1 MAIVDK
7 GIKISI
13 PSSLVPSDFDPPVVA
28 EFSDQEYERIYTVSV
43 LKATVEDADIAVTF
57 DNIIEEAAIGILKQI
72 LDLITA
78 DFVAANNVEYY
89 SEWVIVSSNSSRSLD
104 SDFYTSTAFSYVCEV
119 KVFIK
124 TS

>member
-7 GIKISI
+7 GIKISLS
-13 PSSLVPSDFDPPVVA
+13 PSIVPSGFVPPVVA
-28 EFSDQEYERIYTVSV
+28 EFSDQEYERIYTLSV
-43 LKATVEDADIAVTF
+43 LKATVENADKAVTF
-57 DNIIEEAAIGILKQI
+57 DNIIDDAAIGILKQI
-72 LDLITA
+72 LDLVTA

-89 SEWVIVSSNSSRSLD
+89 SEWVIVNSNSARSLNN
-104 SDFYTSTAFSYVCEV
+104 DFYTSTAFSYVCEV